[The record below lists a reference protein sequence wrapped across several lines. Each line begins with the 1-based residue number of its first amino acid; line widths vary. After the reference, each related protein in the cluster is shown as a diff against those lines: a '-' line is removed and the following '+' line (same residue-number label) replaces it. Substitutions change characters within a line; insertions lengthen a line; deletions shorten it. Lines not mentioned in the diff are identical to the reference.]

1 MIPDD
6 TASLTNVL
14 KALRSARGLSLA
26 DTAKLLEEEGIHM
39 SRSGIHHWEMGR
51 VRPPLPMIHALA
63 KVYKLDS
70 GEQIRLYQAAGY
82 LVTLHPGN
90 AA

>member
-1 MIPDD
+1 
-6 TASLTNVL
+6 
-14 KALRSARGLSLA
+14 
-26 DTAKLLEEEGIHM
+26 M